1 MQVLNFILFFI
12 RPNNYVMIRFAQR
25 VSLIKNKASINE
37 NADPDAVIRRLKSE
51 ILTLREEIS
60 FLKVNLQMCDVF
72 VE

>member
-1 MQVLNFILFFI
+1 VQVLNFILFFI